1 MLKNIHI
8 ILIGVALFILLQ
20 TFLDTVFAVFATIVI
35 ILSWI
40 AFNIFSIK
48 HSLFLK
54 SICRIQTK
62 EKIVFLSFD
71 DGPSD
76 KFTPVILDTLKQ
88 NNLRALF
95 FCIGQHAEL
104 YPELIKRIFDDGH
117 RIGNHTY
124 SHNWRN
130 SYKPS
135 GIIEAEIN
143 HTNDIISKIIGQ
155 KTTLFRPPFGIT
167 NPSIAKALKGSG
179 LHSVGWDIR
188 SFDTISKYPQ
198 KLIRRI
204 SKKLRPGSIILLHDN
219 REITSLILNELIQT
233 IQKKGYKILPLPELE
248 SI

>member
-8 ILIGVALFILLQ
+8 VLIGVALFILLH
-20 TFLDTVFAVFATIVI
+20 TLLDTFFAVLTTLLLMF
-35 ILSWI
+35 SWI
-40 AFNIFSIK
+40 AFNILSIK

-54 SICRIQTK
+54 SICRIRTK

-76 KFTPVILDTLKQ
+76 QFTPIILETLKR
-88 NNLRALF
+88 NNIKAVF

-104 YPELIKRIFDDGH
+104 YPELVKRISDEGH

-124 SHNWRN
+124 SHDWRN
-130 SYKPS
+130 TFKPS
-135 GIIEAEIN
+135 GIFEAEIN
-143 HTNDIISKIIGQ
+143 HTNVILSKIIDT
-155 KTTLFRPPFGIT
+155 KTNLYRPPFGIT
-167 NPSIAKALKGSG
+167 NPSIAKALKVKG

-188 SFDTISKYPQ
+188 SFDTMSKDPQ
-198 KLIRRI
+198 KLVQRI
-204 SKKLRPGSIILLHDN
+204 TGQLRPGSIILLHDN
-219 REITSLILNELIQT
+219 REITSRILNELIET